1 MRVLKTLLAVFVV
14 LAIAAVAVGF
24 VLPDQAKVERSVVID
39 APPVTIYTVLDGFHQ
54 FNRWSPW
61 ADIDP
66 QTIYTYDGPPM
77 GVGARSAWSSQDPQA
92 GSGDQEILEAT
103 PYSMV
108 KVRLRFAGMDMDNL
122 LTYALAAEGAG
133 TQLTWTYQSD
143 FNGNLLN
150 RYFGLLLDR
159 MIGPDFDKGLGR
171 LKSFAESLPKDDFTV
186 LQPELIKAEPK
197 PIAYVA
203 AEAPFETAAPVIG
216 EAYGR
221 IGTFLAASGRHMAG
235 APMTVTRDFDAA
247 TRYWKF
253 DAVIPI
259 DQPCTAPAEGDA
271 IQCGSSYAGW
281 ALRARHLGP
290 YASMDQS
297 YQKLAAFKTVAGL
310 TDNGAHWE
318 EYVTDPAT
326 TPADSLLTMLY
337 APVK

>member
-1 MRVLKTLLAVFVV
+1 MRLLKGLLMAFVV
-14 LAIAAVAVGF
+14 LAIAAVGVGLA
-24 VLPDQAKVERSVVID
+24 LPDQAKVERRISID
-39 APPVTIYTVLDGFHQ
+39 ARPATVYTVLNGFHQ

-66 QTIYTYDGPPM
+66 QTVYTYDGPPL

-103 PYSMV
+103 PYAMV

-122 LTYALAAEGAG
+122 LIYTLTAEGAG
-133 TQLTWTYQSD
+133 TQLTWSYLSD

-159 MIGPDFDKGLGR
+159 MIGPDFDKGLAR
-171 LKSFAESLPKDDFTV
+171 LKSFAESLPKEDFTAI
-186 LQPELIKAEPK
+186 QPELIRVEAK
-197 PIAYVA
+197 PIAYES
-203 AEAPFETAAPVIG
+203 AEAPFDAAAPVLAAAYARIG
-216 EAYGR
+216 E
-221 IGTFLAASGRHMAG
+221 FLAASGRSMAG
-235 APMTVTRDFDAA
+235 APMTVTRDFDAP

-259 DQPCTAPAEGDA
+259 DQPCTSPAEGDA
-271 IQCGSSYAGW
+271 IRCGNGYSGW

-290 YASMDQS
+290 YAGMDQT
-297 YQKLAAFKTVAGL
+297 YLKLAAFKTVAGL
-310 TDNGAHWE
+310 ADNGSHWE
-318 EYVTDPAT
+318 EYVSDPAAV
-326 TPADSLLTMLY
+326 PAESLLTMLY